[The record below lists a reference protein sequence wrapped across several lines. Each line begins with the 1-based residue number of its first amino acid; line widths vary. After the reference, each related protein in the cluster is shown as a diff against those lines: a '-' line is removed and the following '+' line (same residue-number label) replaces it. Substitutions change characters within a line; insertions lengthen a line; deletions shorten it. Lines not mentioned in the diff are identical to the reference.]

1 MFYKNRSLK
10 LNKNISKLSN
20 TLNSFDITLK
30 NLNEGQEINS
40 SCIISL
46 REKDSYYN
54 FIAKGRRKKI
64 E

>member
-1 MFYKNRSLK
+1 